1 VTAQAS
7 EFLLYQGEKHSM
19 CTEVLEIYFVMAD
32 MKAPFVAPHSALWRG
47 YVGTWEIKDE
57 RLYLIDLRGQLKN
70 GQSGS
75 LDEIFPG
82 FAGRV
87 FAHWFTGRLR
97 APQGKCC
104 STCIWVST
112 ASASLTCSLRLIG
125 VSLHAL
131 SSKLMV
137 FLITATR
144 NKAIGSAAGRTLEEN
159 RGECS

>member
-32 MKAPFVAPHSALWRG
+32 MEAPFVAPHSALWRG

-70 GQSGS
+70 GQNGS
-75 LDEIFPG
+75 LDDIFPG
-82 FAGRV
+82 FADRV

-97 APQGKCC
+97 APQGKMLQYVHMGFN
-104 STCIWVST
+104 SKYEFD
-112 ASASLTCSLRLIG
+112 LLIEIDRG
-125 VSLHAL
+125 V
-131 SSKLMV
+131 V
-137 FLITATR
+137 TR
-144 NKAIGSAAGRTLEEN
+144 TELKVNGISDDSDTLEGYRVGGWTNFGRE
-159 RGECS
+159 